1 MLFLRILWQ
10 VKLRKIMLRA
20 LSLQSSRELNDMLK
34 NYESPELEVVE
45 LENRDVIV
53 SSDLDGDNG
62 VDPGDWQ

>member
-1 MLFLRILWQ
+1 M
-10 VKLRKIMLRA
+10 LRKS
-20 LSLQSSRELNDMLK
+20 SLQSSRELNDMLK
-34 NYESPELEVVE
+34 KYESPELEVIE